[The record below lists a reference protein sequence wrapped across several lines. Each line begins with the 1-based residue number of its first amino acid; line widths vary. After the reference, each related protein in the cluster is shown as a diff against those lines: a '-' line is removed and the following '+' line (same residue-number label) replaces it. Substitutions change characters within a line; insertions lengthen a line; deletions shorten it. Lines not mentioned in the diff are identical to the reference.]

1 MQVVAV
7 VVNVQH
13 VDGVPLV
20 VVEEKELVRVLVLVV
35 VLMLLIEKQ

>member
-1 MQVVAV
+1 MVAV

>member
-1 MQVVAV
+1 MQVVVV

-13 VDGVPLV
+13 VNGVPLV
-20 VVEEKELVRVLVLVV
+20 VLEEKELVRVLVLVV

>member
-1 MQVVAV
+1 MAQVVAV

-20 VVEEKELVRVLVLVV
+20 VVEEKELVWVLAV
-35 VLMLLIEKQ
+35 VLALMLIEKQ